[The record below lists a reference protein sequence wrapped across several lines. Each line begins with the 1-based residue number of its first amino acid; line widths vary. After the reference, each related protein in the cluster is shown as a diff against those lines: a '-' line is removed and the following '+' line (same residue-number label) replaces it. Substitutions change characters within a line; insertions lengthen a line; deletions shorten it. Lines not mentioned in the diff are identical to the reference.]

1 MTESNNAP
9 HFGSTWVHEEEFVFF
24 FHLIFFIELLLIYN
38 IVLVLG
44 R

>member
-24 FHLIFFIELLLIYN
+24 FHLIFLIELLIYN
-38 IVLVLG
+38 IVLILG